1 MMRPGPR
8 SAPGQRGFTVVE
20 VLIAL
25 LVLLVGMAGILS
37 LQLTSVQATMFSRH
51 ATEASVLA
59 EDKMEQLRTVPTAG
73 LLGGTDQVDAR
84 GVPLADGYYI
94 RTWTISA
101 GPPIAISVDV
111 TWKEEGSQDPL
122 DAYTVTLQTLRGQ

>member
-1 MMRPGPR
+1 MTRLGPG

-25 LVLLVGMAGILS
+25 LVLMVGMAGILS
-37 LQLTSVQATMFSRH
+37 LQLTSVQATAFSRH

-59 EDKMEQLRTVPTAG
+59 EDKMEQLRTVSTAG

-84 GVPLADGYYI
+84 GVPLADGFYT
-94 RTWTISA
+94 RTWTITA
-101 GPPIAISVDV
+101 GPPTAIAVDV
-111 TWKEEGSQDPL
+111 TWNEEGTEP
-122 DAYTVTLQTLRGQ
+122 YTITLQTLRGQ